1 MAFALH
7 VRARSPVAVPLPP
20 VVQQPTV
27 LFSFPCVASQQAAPY
42 CCLMCRPSLIK
53 TSADYVRI
61 GITQAISHS
70 DANEEILEFMRAMLG
85 VRLGQLTLVRG
96 ESTRHKLLMVTGTS
110 PAEVFQKLEASQ
122 AGPRSTAAGSK
133 KRSEPA

>member
-1 MAFALH
+1 M
-7 VRARSPVAVPLPP
+7 
-20 VVQQPTV
+20 
-27 LFSFPCVASQQAAPY
+27 
-42 CCLMCRPSLIK
+42 
-53 TSADYVRI
+53 RI

-70 DANEEILEFMRAMLG
+70 DANEEILEFVRAVLG

-122 AGPRSTAAGSK
+122 AGPRSAAAGSK